1 MRVPERGGLTLAAM
15 PTSPFIP
22 TSQWTDR
29 RHLRGIR
36 GELAALAY
44 LVSCGWEI
52 EAHRFRLGRHDV
64 DLVARRESLVAFIEV
79 KTRKSAECGAPAEA
93 VSARKRAI
101 LARVAACWQTRFG
114 RPNDVYRFD
123 LVSVWEPAPGGAL
136 IDHVADAWRM

>member
-15 PTSPFIP
+15 PTPPFIP
-22 TSQWTDR
+22 TSRWTDR

-64 DLVARRESLVAFIEV
+64 DLVARRESVVAFVEV
-79 KTRKSAECGAPAEA
+79 KTRKSAECGAPAEG

-101 LARVAACWQTRFG
+101 LARVAACWQARFG
-114 RPNDVYRFD
+114 RPHDVYRFD
-123 LVSVWEPAPGGAL
+123 LVSVWDRAPGTAA
-136 IDHVADAWRM
+136 IEHVADAWRM